1 MSGYKKVHPGDRG
14 MFKPALSRFVSSSS
28 SLLQSFSSRMSVK
41 LFIGGLSWGTETEGL
56 RAKFEEFGQVED
68 AIVIRDRET
77 GRSRGF
83 GFVTYAADEA
93 ANAAIAALDGQDL
106 DGRNIRVQRAE
117 QREGGSAPRGGS
129 RGGFSRGGDSG
140 YSRGGD
146 SGASW

>member
-1 MSGYKKVHPGDRG
+1 
-14 MFKPALSRFVSSSS
+14 
-28 SLLQSFSSRMSVK
+28 MSVK

-56 RAKFEEFGQVED
+56 RAKFSQFGDVED

-77 GRSRGF
+77 NRSRGF
-83 GFVTYAADEA
+83 GFVTYANDEG
-93 ANAAIAALDGQDL
+93 ANAAIAALDGQDFE
-106 DGRNIRVQRAE
+106 GRNIRVQRAE
-117 QREGGSAPRGGS
+117 QREGGAAPRAGGFS